1 MNSNRVESFEST
13 IFVRVA
19 RRLVI
24 QTIFSLLM
32 LFLISSCGGGHYENE
47 GDVPLI
53 FAAASLADVLGNA
66 AQRYEIKTGKR
77 VDFSFGGSIALAN
90 QIASLGAPADGVFF
104 VGDEATEVIKRAGLI
119 HSEGY
124 YTMLTNSLVLIGRDA
139 VIPVSSLNDVEFDS
153 GQIAIGDPA
162 VVPAGRYAQEAL
174 ESKDL
179 WDTLLD
185 RLILSIDV
193 RAAMAAVESGNADY
207 GIVYRTDALTSNS
220 VFILF
225 EITDGDI
232 QINYQAMPLA
242 TSANAAEADEFF
254 DFLRVEPEIR
264 ELFTLAGFF
273 VAVLPH

>member
-13 IFVRVA
+13 TFILLV
-19 RRLVI
+19 RRLLI
-24 QTIFSLLM
+24 QTVFSLLV
-32 LFLISSCGGGHYENE
+32 LFLISSCGGRPYENE

-66 AQRYEIKTGKR
+66 AQTYEIKTGKR

-90 QIASLGAPADGVFF
+90 QIASLGAPSDGIFF
-104 VGDEATEVIKRAGLI
+104 VGDDATEVIRRAGLI

-124 YTMLTNSLVLIGRDA
+124 YTMLTNSLVLVGRDG
-139 VIPVSSLNDVEFDS
+139 VQPMSSLDDLEFDS

-162 VVPAGRYAQEAL
+162 VAPAGRYAQEAL

-232 QINYQAMPLA
+232 QISYQAIPLA
-242 TSANAAEADEFF
+242 TSANAAQADEFF
-254 DFLRVEPEIR
+254 DFLRIEPEIR
-264 ELFTLAGFF
+264 DLFTSAGFS
-273 VAVLPH
+273 VAALPH